1 MTSRVDI
8 NEQQIYEMHPEL
20 LRILLK
26 DCTTNRTIIWG
37 TNNYL
42 SYGADY
48 GERYPMH
55 IDQITGTHAG
65 IIQPRV
71 AKSHEHKGARTKEMA
86 EVFTPSWICNA
97 QNNLVDQAW
106 FERDVV
112 FNRELDHH
120 WETIT
125 DKISFPEDKSK
136 KTWKAYV
143 DERRLE
149 ITCGEAPY
157 LVSRY
162 DTVTGE
168 AIEIKDR
175 IGLLDRKL
183 RIVGENTETEDEW
196 LKWAERAVQ
205 STYGFEFQGDSLLLA
220 RENILFTYSDYLE
233 EALKRQPSIQEL
245 IKIAKIIAWNIWQ
258 MDGLTF
264 TIPYEVP
271 DELHRQM
278 TLFDQ
283 LEGVVEKPKAN
294 CLIKDWRAKEI
305 IEFRKLVEKG
315 KQ

>member
-8 NEQQIYEMHPEL
+8 NEQQIYEMPPEL
-20 LRILLK
+20 FRILLK

-55 IDQITGTHAG
+55 IDQITGAHAG

-112 FNRELDHH
+112 FNRELDHG

-125 DKISFPEDKSK
+125 DKITFPEGTPK
-136 KTWKAYV
+136 KTWQAYV

-168 AIEIKDR
+168 TIKLQDR

-183 RIVGENTETEDEW
+183 RIVGENTDTEADW

-205 STYGFEFQGDSLLLA
+205 ATYGFEFQGDSLLLA

-233 EALKRQPSIQEL
+233 ESLKRQPSIQEL

-258 MDGLTF
+258 MDGLSF

-283 LEGVVEKPKAN
+283 LEGSEEKSKAD

>member
-20 LRILLK
+20 LRVLLK

-55 IDQITGTHAG
+55 IDQIIGAHAG

-71 AKSHEHKGARTKEMA
+71 AKKHEHKGARTKEMA

-106 FERDVV
+106 FERGVV
-112 FNRELDHH
+112 FNRELDHC
-120 WETIT
+120 WETIM
-125 DKISFPEDKSK
+125 DKISFPEGKSK

-183 RIVGENTETEDEW
+183 RIVGENTETEDDW

-205 STYGFEFQGDSLLLA
+205 ATYGFEFQGDSLLLA

-258 MDGLTF
+258 MNGLTF

-283 LEGVVEKPKAN
+283 LEGAEEKPKAN

>member
-1 MTSRVDI
+1 MMSCVDI
-8 NEQQIYEMHPEL
+8 NEQQIYEMHTEL

-55 IDQITGTHAG
+55 IDQITGAHSG

-112 FNRELDHH
+112 FNRELDHR
-120 WETIT
+120 WETIK
-125 DKISFPEDKSK
+125 DKIAFPEGKPK
-136 KTWKAYV
+136 KTWQAYV

-168 AIEIKDR
+168 AIRLHDR

-183 RIVGENTETEDEW
+183 RIVGENTGTEADW

-205 STYGFEFQGDSLLLA
+205 ATYGFEFQGDSLLLA

-271 DELHRQM
+271 DEPNLQM

-283 LEGVVEKPKAN
+283 LEGVEEKPKAN
-294 CLIKDWRAKEI
+294 CLIKDWRAKET

>member
-20 LRILLK
+20 LRVLLK

-55 IDQITGTHAG
+55 IDQITGAHAG

-71 AKSHEHKGARTKEMA
+71 AKKHEHKGARTKEMA

-106 FERDVV
+106 FERGVV
-112 FNRELDHH
+112 FNRELDHC
-120 WETIT
+120 WETIM
-125 DKISFPEDKSK
+125 DKISFPEGKSK

-183 RIVGENTETEDEW
+183 RIVGENTETEDDW

-205 STYGFEFQGDSLLLA
+205 ATYGFEFQGDSLLLA

-258 MDGLTF
+258 MNGLTF

-283 LEGVVEKPKAN
+283 LEGAEEKPKAN

>member
-1 MTSRVDI
+1 MTSRLDI
-8 NEQQIYEMHPEL
+8 SEQQIYEMYPEL
-20 LRILLK
+20 LQILLK

-42 SYGADY
+42 SYGVDY

-55 IDQITGTHAG
+55 IEQITGAHAG

-106 FERDVV
+106 FERDIV
-112 FNRELDHH
+112 FNRESEHR

-125 DKISFPEDKSK
+125 DKIVFPEGNSR

-168 AIEIKDR
+168 VIALQDR

-183 RIVGENTETEDEW
+183 RIVGENTDTEADW

-205 STYGFEFQGDSLLLA
+205 ATYGFEFQGDSLLLA

-233 EALKRQPSIQEL
+233 NVLQRQPSIQEL
-245 IKIAKIIAWNIWQ
+245 IRIANIIAWNIWQ

-271 DELHRQM
+271 DEPYRQI

-283 LEGVVEKPKAN
+283 MEGVQEKPKTN
-294 CLIKDWRAKEI
+294 CLIKDWRSKEI
-305 IEFRKLVEKG
+305 IEFRELVEKG

>member
-71 AKSHEHKGARTKEMA
+71 AKSHERMGARTKEMA

-125 DKISFPEDKSK
+125 DKISFPEGKSK

-175 IGLLDRKL
+175 IGHLDRKL
-183 RIVGENTETEDEW
+183 RIVGENTETEDDW

-205 STYGFEFQGDSLLLA
+205 ATYGFEFQGDSLLLA

-283 LEGVVEKPKAN
+283 LEGAEEKPKAN

>member
-20 LRILLK
+20 LRVLLK

-55 IDQITGTHAG
+55 IDQITGAHAG

-71 AKSHEHKGARTKEMA
+71 AKKHEHKGARTKEMA

-106 FERDVV
+106 FERGVV
-112 FNRELDHH
+112 FNRELDHC
-120 WETIT
+120 WETIM
-125 DKISFPEDKSK
+125 DKISFPEGKSK
-136 KTWKAYV
+136 RTWKAYV

-183 RIVGENTETEDEW
+183 RIVGENTETEDDW

-205 STYGFEFQGDSLLLA
+205 ATYGFEFQGDSLLLA

-264 TIPYEVP
+264 TIPYEIP

-283 LEGVVEKPKAN
+283 LEGAEEKPKAN

>member
-55 IDQITGTHAG
+55 IDQITGAHAG

-112 FNRELDHH
+112 FNRELDHG

-125 DKISFPEDKSK
+125 DKITFPAGTPK
-136 KTWKAYV
+136 KTWQAYV

-168 AIEIKDR
+168 TIKLQDR

-183 RIVGENTETEDEW
+183 RIVGENTDTEADW

-205 STYGFEFQGDSLLLA
+205 ATYGFEFQGDSLLLA

-233 EALKRQPSIQEL
+233 ESLKRQPSIQEL
-245 IKIAKIIAWNIWQ
+245 IKIAKIIAWNILQ
-258 MDGLTF
+258 MDGLSF

-283 LEGVVEKPKAN
+283 LEGSEEKSKAD